1 MTGATKR
8 VSSSCVAVSSV
19 LLMAPSIQHRI
30 LFRHRE
36 KRYLVRLAN
45 RLAIASMVF
54 LGAGFTGILVLLSD
68 VVVGGA
74 APVLVGIV
82 AALGIGTLW
91 FAVPLTRRGD

>member
-1 MTGATKR
+1 
-8 VSSSCVAVSSV
+8 
-19 LLMAPSIQHRI
+19 
-30 LFRHRE
+30 
-36 KRYLVRLAN
+36 
-45 RLAIASMVF
+45 MVF